1 MRLGQEARGVFL
13 PLQQDATYCRFN
25 SHLQLKINKLWLLNL
40 SDALCRTSLSMSS
53 TGVTI
58 VVSAQNS
65 SQSRDQQ
72 TSENLA
78 YIRQILAELRIVAER
93 EGADMLCYLIEMA
106 YIEAGDI
113 QSGRRN
119 LSVGHNERNPPRG
132 MPI

>member
-1 MRLGQEARGVFL
+1 MRSGQEAKGVFL
-13 PLQQDATYCRFN
+13 PLHQDATYWRLN

-40 SDALCRTSLSMSS
+40 SGALIRTPHSMSS
-53 TGVTI
+53 TEVTI

-72 TSENLA
+72 TAENLA

-113 QSGRRN
+113 QSGRRK
-119 LSVGHNERNPPRG
+119 LSVGHDQRNPPRG